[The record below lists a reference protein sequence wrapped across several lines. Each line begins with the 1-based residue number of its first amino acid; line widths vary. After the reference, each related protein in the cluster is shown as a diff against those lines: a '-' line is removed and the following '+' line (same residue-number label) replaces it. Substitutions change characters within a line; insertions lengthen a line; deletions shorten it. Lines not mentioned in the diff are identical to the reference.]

1 MNRCA
6 ICDVTDQDNPKAGI
20 KWYSK
25 VTDEFKNDDNV
36 LEFEARCL
44 ECHNTI
50 QEAIEDLS
58 LGDEDFSFAEK

>member
-20 KWYSK
+20 KWYT
-25 VTDEFKNDDNV
+25 VELEADEGHMG
-36 LEFEARCL
+36 EETRCL

-50 QEAIEDLS
+50 QEAVEDLF